1 MENTNYI
8 LTIHDELVS
17 NLILLNCNHIVY
29 NNELPSKVATIKG
42 KRIDVSLFA
51 TADDKY
57 KKFIKKKLNDNKNI
71 KITEYDDEILKN
83 NYSLSSREVIVYL
96 ILLHH
101 YIISQQDNA
110 VITIKQINKHYR
122 QIRSMNDYLYDSYV
136 RAIQLLSQKQVGY
149 RIKKKYVGK
158 HKLTNF
164 KDTHKLLNIVNG
176 TMLQNDFRFE
186 YNLGSLGKII
196 RDSKNYSTIVPKGV
210 YACTYANIN
219 YLLVFL
225 YLSRMI
231 YINRNQRKN
240 IQPVKRIS
248 LQTISKNICK
258 YNRQGFNMNITYE
271 DVFNRNT
278 AVVNNKTFNREFY
291 DKQAD
296 DYRLTSERKQDY
308 YLGLIERDRKV
319 INKCIN
325 NNRDLKMLLK
335 NIKLALTTLKMT
347 HQIVDFN
354 LIMPSNVGN
363 LFEGEDGTCDWN
375 DINGRNWDMVMV
387 EMFFLPIDTQSMKN
401 EMHRMQKQVEILE
414 NKGKNKSNIERNE
427 NESG

>member
-1 MENTNYI
+1 
-8 LTIHDELVS
+8 
-17 NLILLNCNHIVY
+17 
-29 NNELPSKVATIKG
+29 
-42 KRIDVSLFA
+42 
-51 TADDKY
+51 
-57 KKFIKKKLNDNKNI
+57 
-71 KITEYDDEILKN
+71 
-83 NYSLSSREVIVYL
+83 
-96 ILLHH
+96 
-101 YIISQQDNA
+101 
-110 VITIKQINKHYR
+110 
-122 QIRSMNDYLYDSYV
+122 
-136 RAIQLLSQKQVGY
+136 
-149 RIKKKYVGK
+149 
-158 HKLTNF
+158 
-164 KDTHKLLNIVNG
+164 
-176 TMLQNDFRFE
+176 
-186 YNLGSLGKII
+186 
-196 RDSKNYSTIVPKGV
+196 
-210 YACTYANIN
+210 
-219 YLLVFL
+219 
-225 YLSRMI
+225 
-231 YINRNQRKN
+231 
-240 IQPVKRIS
+240 
-248 LQTISKNICK
+248 
-258 YNRQGFNMNITYE
+258 MNITYE